1 MDVTSENVTRLKLK
15 RLLLLQGIVVLYTV
29 SGVIGQ
35 FAAKYAFL
43 SKGFVLLYCMEI
55 LFLGVYALLWQQII
69 KFFDLS
75 VAYANRA
82 IALLWS
88 MLWAVIIFG
97 ETITLKNFV
106 GVVIVIAGTMLVNKE
121 PRE

>member
-29 SGVIGQ
+29 SGVIGK

>member
-1 MDVTSENVTRLKLK
+1 MK
-15 RLLLLQGIVVLYTV
+15 RLLLLQGIVVLYTL
-29 SGVIGQ
+29 SGVVGK
-35 FAAKYAFL
+35 FAARYIFL
-43 SKGFVLLYCMEI
+43 SKGFVFFYGLEI

-69 KFFDLS
+69 KYFDLS

-88 MLWAVIIFG
+88 MLWAVLIFG

-121 PRE
+121 QHE